1 MTSHITIPKPAT
13 EQQKMS
19 DVKATGMKGMVGR
32 RMTKKVKFMGD
43 DLEISKLSVA
53 EVMDI
58 QANAK
63 ALELAAADENSD
75 NNGEENGLNLLQGVI
90 KASVESAKDLTD
102 EEFSTFPMD
111 ELSKLSNEIM
121 KFSGIGA
128 TEGK

>member
-1 MTSHITIPKPAT
+1 MTSHIIIPKPAT

-90 KASVESAKDLTD
+90 RASVASAKDLTD

-111 ELSKLSNEIM
+111 ELSRLSNEIM